1 MVADAVMTTQ
11 APTSTSTTSRVPL
24 RLQLRESSS
33 ADHVDGGW
41 WPQSRDLQD
50 EAADLIDNFPPAI
63 GHINRLLFSRPDWD
77 NPVVG
82 GTGVRRIHA
91 RRGIV
96 KVGSFPSDDTKL
108 MILSLSTG
116 QRVRLRVIPSDT
128 APSEAERQLRGI
140 VAGTDGVGET
150 DRSRWDDDPTF

>member
-1 MVADAVMTTQ
+1 MTASAT
-11 APTSTSTTSRVPL
+11 TSTSSAPRVAL

-41 WPQSRDLQD
+41 WPQSRDLQV
-50 EAADLIDNFPPAI
+50 EATDLIDNFPLTT
-63 GHINRLLFSRPDWD
+63 GHIDRLLFSRPDWD
-77 NPVVG
+77 NNVVG
-82 GTGVRRIHA
+82 ARGVRRIRA
-91 RRGIV
+91 RLGTV

-128 APSEAERQLRGI
+128 APSEAARQLREI